1 MNTHFYIIAFFFKKI
16 NQLFAISD
24 LHLYNIFVA
33 TLSSGI
39 FMENG
44 VEIMSKKLQSDL
56 LLLLTAMIWGSAFVA
71 QKAGATL
78 EPFTYNGI
86 RNLVGALALVPVI
99 LIFSRG
105 GDRSDPAE
113 YTKKKSERKTL
124 IKGGIACG
132 IALGVASSL
141 QQFGLYFDTDAGK
154 AGFITTLYIVIVPV
168 LGLFLGKRVRPIIW
182 LCVLMGAVGFYFL
195 TMAGKGSGFSITTGD
210 LFVLLCAVAFS
221 CHILIIDHFSP
232 KCDGVKL
239 SCIQFLTAGVGCC
252 ILMFIF
258 ESPDI
263 GEILDCWGPILYA
276 GVLSSGVGYTL
287 QIIGQKHAEPTSA
300 TLILSLE
307 SVFAVLTGIVFA
319 GEKLTVFEVIGCVII
334 FIAVII
340 AQLPSKSER
349 LKG

>member
-1 MNTHFYIIAFFFKKI
+1 
-16 NQLFAISD
+16 
-24 LHLYNIFVA
+24 
-33 TLSSGI
+33 
-39 FMENG
+39 
-44 VEIMSKKLQSDL
+44 MSKKLQSDL

-86 RNLVGALALVPVI
+86 RNLVGAIALVPVI

-113 YTKKKSERKTL
+113 YTRKKSERKTL

-195 TMAGKGSGFSITTGD
+195 TMAGKGCFVAPRDLELVREDCLRRVEEHLSQAVDIAKGGGITLAELTGA
-210 LFVLLCAVAFS
+210 LN
-221 CHILIIDHFSP
+221 
-232 KCDGVKL
+232 
-239 SCIQFLTAGVGCC
+239 
-252 ILMFIF
+252 
-258 ESPDI
+258 
-263 GEILDCWGPILYA
+263 ILY
-276 GVLSSGVGYTL
+276 GD
-287 QIIGQKHAEPTSA
+287 E
-300 TLILSLE
+300 
-307 SVFAVLTGIVFA
+307 
-319 GEKLTVFEVIGCVII
+319 
-334 FIAVII
+334 
-340 AQLPSKSER
+340 
-349 LKG
+349 